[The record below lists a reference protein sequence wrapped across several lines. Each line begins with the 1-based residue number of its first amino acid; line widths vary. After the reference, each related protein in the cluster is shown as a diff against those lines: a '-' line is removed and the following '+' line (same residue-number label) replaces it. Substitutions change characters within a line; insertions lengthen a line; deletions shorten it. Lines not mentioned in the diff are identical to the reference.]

1 MKDEAV
7 PNKEHFIHR
16 DISWLDFNHRVLEE
30 ACDEANPL
38 LERVRFLAIFAANLD
53 EFYMVRVAGLRRL
66 IDSGYNRQDNFGWF
80 PQELFTEVE
89 ARVKVILSEFYG
101 CYGEIKKELAKN
113 KINFKKYTELSEDQ
127 KKYISRYFEAS
138 IFPVITPMAIDQG
151 HPFPVLPSKT
161 TAFAVMLKR
170 NGKNFLAIIPVPKI
184 LPRLLKLPAAADSF
198 DLIFIEEVIK
208 ENLPAFFKGHDIASS
223 TLFRLIRDSDISI
236 DEEYAPDLLRAIENE
251 IKKRPKA
258 KVVRMEIEESCSG
271 ELKEIICDGL
281 WFPASDALTIDGDL
295 DLSSLVELMSLPLPV
310 KLFYPAFT
318 PKKLTYEN
326 IFDKI
331 KEGDFFLHLPF
342 DSFAPT
348 IDLIQAAAKC
358 PDVLAI
364 KMTLYRTNDESA
376 IVKALKAAAKNK
388 KQVTVLVELKARF
401 DEEKNIDWAKDLEAS
416 GCHVIYGIPKMKIH
430 CKMAMVVRREDNRI
444 RRYVHLGTGNYNEKT
459 ANIYT
464 DIGYFTVN
472 EDVARDVSEMFNVI
486 TGYSAPSRWRRIVA
500 SPLDMRKY
508 FFGLIDKEVE
518 FQKKYKTGEI
528 TAKVNSLEDPE
539 MIERLYAASSAGVKI
554 KLIVRGVCC
563 LIPGVRAL
571 SENIEVTSIVG
582 RFLEHSRIYVFG
594 NNQNPQVFTASA
606 DWMTRN
612 LDRRVEL
619 LFEITADHLKN
630 KILAIVKNY
639 LKDNVKARELTRQK
653 TYIRNFDEKRKF
665 NAQEFFLSD
674 QD

>member
-1 MKDEAV
+1 MKDEAMK
-7 PNKEHFIHR
+7 NKERFIHR
-16 DISWLDFNHRVLEE
+16 DLSWLDFNRRVLEE
-30 ACDEANPL
+30 ACDETNPL
-38 LERVRFLAIFAANLD
+38 LERLKFLSIFCANLD

-66 IDSGYNRQDNFGWF
+66 IDSGYNRQDDFGWF
-80 PQELFTEVE
+80 PQELSAEIE
-89 ARVKVILSEFYG
+89 ERVKSLFAGLYAG
-101 CYGEIKKELAKN
+101 YGEVKKELAKN
-113 KINFKKYTELSEDQ
+113 KVNFKKYTEFSEEQ
-127 KKYISRYFEAS
+127 KKYIDRYFEAS

-170 NGKNFLAIIPVPKI
+170 GDRNFLAIIPIPKV
-184 LPRLLKLPAAADSF
+184 LPRLLKLPAVSDSYDF
-198 DLIFIEEVIK
+198 IFIEEVIK
-208 ENLPAFFKGHDIASS
+208 ENLAAFFKGHEIVSS
-223 TLFRLIRDSDISI
+223 ALFRLIRDSEIAI
-236 DEEYAPDLLRAIENE
+236 DEEYASDLLKAIESE

-258 KVVRMEIEESCSG
+258 KVVRMEIEKECSG

-281 WFPASDALTIDGDL
+281 WFPVNEVFSIDGNL
-295 DLSSLVELMSLPLPV
+295 DLSALMELVAQPLPA

-318 PKKLTYEN
+318 PKKLAYEN

-348 IDLIQAAAKC
+348 IDLIQQAARC

-364 KMTLYRTNDESA
+364 KMTLYRTNEESA
-376 IVKALKAAAKNK
+376 IVTALKEAAKNK

-401 DEEKNIDWAKDLEAS
+401 DEEKNIDWAKDLESA
-416 GCHVIYGIPKMKIH
+416 GCHVIYGMPKMKIH
-430 CKMAMVVRREDNRI
+430 CKMALVVRREDNRI

-459 ANIYT
+459 AKVYT

-486 TGYSAPSRWRRIVA
+486 TGYSAPSKWRRIVA
-500 SPLDMRKY
+500 SPNDMRNY
-508 FFGLIDKEVE
+508 FFALIDKEIE

-528 TAKVNSLEDPE
+528 TVKVNSLEDPQ
-539 MIERLYAASSAGVKI
+539 MIEKLYTASSAGVKI
-554 KLIVRGVCC
+554 KLLVRGICS
-563 LIPGVRAL
+563 LLPGIPRV
-571 SENIEVTSIVG
+571 SENIEVKSIVG
-582 RFLEHSRIYVFG
+582 RFLEHSRIYIFN
-594 NNQNPQVFTASA
+594 NNQEPQVFIASA

-619 LFEITADHLKN
+619 LFEVYGEHLKN
-630 KILAIVKNY
+630 KLISIMKNY
-639 LKDNVKARELTRQK
+639 LKDNVKTRELTRQK
-653 TYIRNFDEKRKF
+653 KYLRNPPEKRKF

-674 QD
+674 QP